1 MGRAGTHVTFRPLEP
16 TDANRL
22 LQFFNRVPAEDR
34 FYLKEDVTSA
44 EVIENWVQH
53 IDYNRVLPLL
63 ALVDGEIV
71 ADATLHRSRAGAH
84 RHLGEIRIVVDP
96 RYRNQGLGT
105 LLFEEVIYI
114 AYDSGLDRVFLEL
127 VEEKED
133 NAIKVVESMGFTRVA
148 TLPRFARDMAG
159 EDHNIV
165 VLELSMEEWR
175 GRLMF

>member
-63 ALVDGEIV
+63 ALIDGEIV

-84 RHLGEIRIVVDP
+84 RHLG
-96 RYRNQGLGT
+96 
-105 LLFEEVIYI
+105 
-114 AYDSGLDRVFLEL
+114 
-127 VEEKED
+127 
-133 NAIKVVESMGFTRVA
+133 
-148 TLPRFARDMAG
+148 
-159 EDHNIV
+159 
-165 VLELSMEEWR
+165 
-175 GRLMF
+175 